1 MAKWRAILAAVLIA
15 ASALGAQAP
24 DDRPLAR
31 RPYLGLSVRDTEH
44 GLVVGWIHPGPLGG
58 RSFDSDSGIRRGDI
72 IVSLNAQRVDRDEF
86 NEAIDALAPGDEVT
100 LALRRSDD
108 ADPDA
113 AVPQGG
119 EGGELFTVR
128 ATLGSRDAWTG
139 TIRRGLGDRTLA
151 DPPEG
156 AHESRLRRDAQRL
169 GVHDAP
175 GGLAPLLDHLASV
188 QHDAMD
194 PNALP
199 WVVHAL
205 TRPLSLDAVAEDL
218 GAALAPLRAMA
229 PDADPIGPLRATATD
244 ALDLGPPS
252 GDPPPRIDHDAAR
265 RLVEAVRRGWSIDPE
280 DARAQIAVINASAGA
295 VGPSVRRAID
305 ALGDTRA
312 TLLVLDSDPSRWSI
326 EDAHE
331 DAIEGGVRAAIT
343 DRTGRV
349 VVLGTDADN
358 VYDMSRIHAVLD
370 PAGNDEYRWPD
381 TPGSRRSSADRVV
394 IDHDGDDRYL
404 GETPFS
410 GPGAGVFAG
419 SLIDDHAGDDVYES
433 PHAGSIGFGLFG
445 VGVIIDRAGH
455 DTYTNTGPDSGWSLG
470 AGFYGVGLL
479 IDHAGNDVYHA
490 EKLAQGV
497 GGPRGLG
504 AILDARGAD
513 TYRANG
519 PNFPSAYGTPGVF
532 LGMSQGFGIG
542 VRGYAAGGVG
552 LIDDARGD
560 DRYMAGEFSQGGG
573 YYFGLGMIRDRA
585 GDDLYA
591 GNRYGQAFAAHQ
603 AAGVLI
609 DDAGDDLYR
618 SMTAASQSGAWDE
631 SVTMLIDRSGNDA
644 YGCDSLGL
652 GAASMQALSV
662 FLDLAGDD
670 RYSAGNRATLGTSG
684 ADTYHFDTTGVYS
697 FSAFLDLGSGRDA
710 YPRASAR
717 DDHEAATGAPNEDAP
732 ARATLHGVFID
743 E

>member
-1 MAKWRAILAAVLIA
+1 
-15 ASALGAQAP
+15 
-24 DDRPLAR
+24 
-31 RPYLGLSVRDTEH
+31 
-44 GLVVGWIHPGPLGG
+44 
-58 RSFDSDSGIRRGDI
+58 
-72 IVSLNAQRVDRDEF
+72 
-86 NEAIDALAPGDEVT
+86 
-100 LALRRSDD
+100 
-108 ADPDA
+108 
-113 AVPQGG
+113 
-119 EGGELFTVR
+119 
-128 ATLGSRDAWTG
+128 
-139 TIRRGLGDRTLA
+139 
-151 DPPEG
+151 
-156 AHESRLRRDAQRL
+156 
-169 GVHDAP
+169 
-175 GGLAPLLDHLASV
+175 
-188 QHDAMD
+188 
-194 PNALP
+194 
-199 WVVHAL
+199 
-205 TRPLSLDAVAEDL
+205 
-218 GAALAPLRAMA
+218 MA
-229 PDADPIGPLRATATD
+229 PDADPIGPLRAAATD

-252 GDPPPRIDHDAAR
+252 GDPPPPIDHDAAR
-265 RLVEAVRRGWSIDPE
+265 RLVEAVRRGWSIDPD
-280 DARAQIAVINASAGA
+280 DARAQIAVINASPGA

-305 ALGDTRA
+305 ALGDARA
-312 TLLVLDSDPSRWSI
+312 TLRVLDSDPSRWSI

-331 DAIEGGVRAAIT
+331 GAIGGGVRAAIT

-349 VVLGTDADN
+349 FVLGTDADN

-455 DTYTNTGPDSGWSLG
+455 DTYTNTGPASGWSLG

-560 DRYMAGEFSQGGG
+560 DRYIAGEFSQGGG
-573 YYFGLGMIRDRA
+573 YFFGLGMIRDRA

-644 YGCDSLGL
+644 YGCDVPRARGRVHAGPECLPRPCGRRPLQRGQPRDARDIGRRHLPLRHHGRLFLLGLPRPGL
-652 GAASMQALSV
+652 GARRLSACV
-662 FLDLAGDD
+662 RARRPRGRHRSPERRRPGARHAPRRVHRRVTITPAPEPRSPGTPRTRCAGTPHA
-670 RYSAGNRATLGTSG
+670 RRTRA
-684 ADTYHFDTTGVYS
+684 
-697 FSAFLDLGSGRDA
+697 
-710 YPRASAR
+710 
-717 DDHEAATGAPNEDAP
+717 
-732 ARATLHGVFID
+732 
-743 E
+743 